1 MHMLRNNLVALSAA
15 AMTTA
20 CALWSCQ
27 SAPRGAGVYL
37 VTIVDATSGKPVEGV
52 ALQASGA
59 GLQSRGGKPS
69 TATTDEDGQAT
80 LAFGRWGSVDLLL
93 EAGDAAGGARGA
105 SEERWLV
112 MQDRVAVNGGKTTK
126 EPLRMIVG
134 SGVDGGVS
142 RYKVSIT
149 RVERGPKIDN

>member
-1 MHMLRNNLVALSAA
+1 MMRNTFVVFSAVVTA
-15 AMTTA
+15 AV
-20 CALWSCQ
+20 CALPSCQ
-27 SAPRGAGVYL
+27 SVPRGAGVYL
-37 VTIVDATSGKPVEGV
+37 VTVSDAKSGKPVEGI
-52 ALQASGA
+52 ALRASGA
-59 GLQSRGGKPS
+59 GLHARGGKPS
-69 TATTDEDGQAT
+69 TATTDEDGEAT
-80 LAFGRWGSVDLLL
+80 LAFGPWGSVDLLL
-93 EAGDAAGGARGA
+93 EADAADGASGA

-149 RVERGPKIDN
+149 RIERGPKIDN